1 MRLTVKPAARN
12 DILLQ
17 LAYLAEHGGEELG
30 LRFLHATEQSFTRL
44 LDYPHSGTPKT
55 FVNSHLTGVRSWPV
69 SGFEDIRLIISL
81 RVKQLRSCA
90 FCTAAGMFIGILG
103 ED

>member
-17 LAYLAEHGGEELG
+17 LAYLAEHGGAELG
-30 LRFLHATEQSFTRL
+30 QRFLHATEQSFTRL

-69 SGFEDIRLIISL
+69 SGFEDIRAYYLVEGDVVTIL
-81 RVKQLRSCA
+81 RVLHGRRDV
-90 FCTAAGMFIGILG
+90 IGILG